1 MCVVR
6 PFLTLSQF
14 LASIGIRFESGTHA
28 CVLDQVY
35 PEGGQRE
42 GGPSETLWHP
52 EVGPGSEQESTHETP
67 SEELWMD
74 TAHVNWSKTHETITY
89 LCFHPHFLSFF
100 LSFFLSS
107 FSLSV
112 SILSVSLPSSSSPF
126 SPSPHGFYAAHS
138 ACPGCVLFCVQPA
151 TGVKLVWQA
160 DEKQRG
166 GVFVRLSK
174 SIVTLNCHGL
184 VLLCKASLTSSFTV
198 NVLQSLPA
206 RL

>member
-100 LSFFLSS
+100 LSFFLLSPFLS
-107 FSLSV
+107 LFSLS
-112 SILSVSLPSSSSPF
+112 LFLLPPLPSLHLLTDSMQLT
-126 SPSPHGFYAAHS
+126 
-138 ACPGCVLFCVQPA
+138 V
-151 TGVKLVWQA
+151 
-160 DEKQRG
+160 
-166 GVFVRLSK
+166 
-174 SIVTLNCHGL
+174 L
-184 VLLCKASLTSSFTV
+184 VLDVFCFVFNRQLV
-198 NVLQSLPA
+198 
-206 RL
+206 